1 MSNKEI
7 ITYSA
12 IENSVITSDLATK
25 IMIELGL
32 KKHDKAALIL
42 FGLNLISRIVISNV
56 ELVKD
61 GTKKDLMKI
70 ELAEIAKLETK
81 LSEIKKLKQNL
92 RYYKGELVTG
102 QWDAINLIEKDLISF
117 KLKHRRLTSKD
128 YFIIR
133 LFGGWQRVL
142 KKTGLDDTN
151 KVMFKK
157 ILVCIFERYNISGAN
172 AEAVKK
178 AVSKLQRENL
188 L

>member
-1 MSNKEI
+1 MSNNKI
-7 ITYSA
+7 IPYSA
-12 IENSVITSDLATK
+12 IKNCETSISLAESM
-25 IMIELGL
+25 MIELGL
-32 KKHDKAALIL
+32 KEHDKAALIL
-42 FGLNLISRIVISNV
+42 FGLNLITKIVISNV
-56 ELVKD
+56 ETVRD

-70 ELAEIAKLETK
+70 ELAEITKLETK

-92 RYYKGELVTG
+92 RYYKGGIVTG
-102 QWDAINLIEKDLISF
+102 HWDAINLIEKDLNDF
-117 KLKHRRLTSKD
+117 RLKHRRLTSKD

-157 ILVCIFERYNISGAN
+157 ILACIFYRYNISGAN
-172 AEAVKK
+172 SEAVKK